1 MSAHHMDFSSPS
13 FTLTDSSGAMSG
25 GATGTTS
32 PGTIYS
38 YTAPVTGGYDAAG
51 NLKNSTDLVMGAW
64 NYTYDTLNRLQ
75 AGTPTS
81 GLYETPTAQYAC
93 FAYDSFGNRKA
104 GAMQTTACPTPETSV
119 PSTVTYSA
127 TNQVTFVSGSLPLG
141 LSYDGA
147 GNVTS
152 DGLNYYAYDGEG
164 RLCAVENTLVDS
176 YTQYVY
182 DAGGTR
188 VAKGAS
194 ASLTCG
200 APGSNFS
207 LTNQYLV
214 GLGGEQVTELDGSDD
229 WLHTNVWAGGR
240 LLATYDGFGIHFPL
254 TDPLGT
260 KRIQANAYGA
270 VDETC
275 FSLPYGDGLNC
286 IGDDAT
292 EHHFTGKERDAE
304 SGNDYFGARYYASSM
319 GRFLSPDPKIMT
331 ARHLANPQ
339 KWNKYAYVINN
350 PLMRFDPD
358 GMDDYVVFRTAS
370 AGMNGKQ
377 WAAAEK
383 SITGQKDS
391 QGRYNTFHMVE
402 GSNVTAAA
410 YNKALG
416 TADTHVVLVGHTI
429 SATEGGHP
437 WGAVLSNSGTDT
449 LTVSTGSGGTLHWPS
464 ISDPAF
470 QSSGFNPIAD
480 GPTGIQASSVAVF
493 GCNSF
498 DLASQYSGTS
508 FTGIQSGA
516 DGLTAVPTTDAA
528 AAAWVGAGGGQ
539 AGDNAANGV
548 LGASQYPTD
557 AGDSVRTQT
566 PPPPPQTQQPNQ

>member
-1 MSAHHMDFSSPS
+1 
-13 FTLTDSSGAMSG
+13 
-25 GATGTTS
+25 
-32 PGTIYS
+32 
-38 YTAPVTGGYDAAG
+38 
-51 NLKNSTDLVMGAW
+51 MGAW

-104 GAMQTTACPTPETSV
+104 GAMQTAACPTPETSV
-119 PSTVTYSA
+119 PATVTYSA

-214 GLGGEQVTELDGSDD
+214 GLGGEQVTELDGWGD
-229 WLHTNVWAGGR
+229 WLHTDVWAGGR

-292 EHHFTGKERDAE
+292 EHHFTGKERDTE
-304 SGNDYFGARYYASSM
+304 SGNDYFEARYYSSAM
-319 GRFLSPDPKIMT
+319 GRFLSPDWASNPEAVPYGIYT
-331 ARHLANPQ
+331 NPQ
-339 KWNKYAYVINN
+339 TLNLYNYMRNN
-350 PLMRFDPD
+350 PLSGIDKDGHCGGPDDPC
-358 GMDDYVVFRTAS
+358 G
-370 AGMNGKQ
+370 N
-377 WAAAEK
+377 
-383 SITGQKDS
+383 IT
-391 QGRYNTFHMVE
+391 
-402 GSNVTAAA
+402 VTAAVTKEPEVTSSRDGRTSTA
-410 YNKALG
+410 TVEGEVQYTVKNG
-416 TADTHVVLVGHTI
+416 TKPMADTPIHEEVSNKNFQDGKPVAGVPTETRDDSTNKQGVIGDQSTI
-429 SATEGGHP
+429 SISTNAPSFPGQNAAEQ
-437 WGAVLSNSGTDT
+437 T
-449 LTVSTGSGGTLHWPS
+449 LTTGDFSKQTTQTLTIGGTGCQVTETRTLS
-464 ISDPAF
+464 IK
-470 QSSGFNPIAD
+470 D
-480 GPTGIQASSVAVF
+480 GDAT
-493 GCNSF
+493 
-498 DLASQYSGTS
+498 LKLTS
-508 FTGIQSGA
+508 PQ
-516 DGLTAVPTTDAA
+516 
-528 AAAWVGAGGGQ
+528 
-539 AGDNAANGV
+539 
-548 LGASQYPTD
+548 
-557 AGDSVRTQT
+557 TQRATPT
-566 PPPPPQTQQPNQ
+566 PPPPPKQPQTP

>member
-1 MSAHHMDFSSPS
+1 
-13 FTLTDSSGAMSG
+13 
-25 GATGTTS
+25 
-32 PGTIYS
+32 
-38 YTAPVTGGYDAAG
+38 
-51 NLKNSTDLVMGAW
+51 MGAW

-104 GAMQTTACPTPETSV
+104 GALQTTACPTPETSV

-240 LLATYDGFGIHFPL
+240 LLAKYDGFGIHFPL

-319 GRFLSPDPKIMT
+319 GRFMSPDPLPWIHWQRGDEDDQKKFGGYIM
-331 ARHLANPQ
+331 NPQ
-339 KWNKYAYVINN
+339 NFNMYAYVLNN
-350 PLMRFDPD
+350 PLNHTDP
-358 GMDDYVVFRTAS
+358 T
-370 AGMNGKQ
+370 GMNACGTNNDSSCNVTVTIQ
-377 WAAAEK
+377 DR
-383 SITGQKDS
+383 SKDS
-391 QGRYNTFHMVE
+391 N
-402 GSNVTAAA
+402 
-410 YNKALG
+410 
-416 TADTHVVLVGHTI
+416 GH
-429 SATEGGHP
+429 
-437 WGAVLSNSGTDT
+437 
-449 LTVSTGSGGTLHWPS
+449 
-464 ISDPAF
+464 
-470 QSSGFNPIAD
+470 
-480 GPTGIQASSVAVF
+480 
-493 GCNSF
+493 
-498 DLASQYSGTS
+498 
-508 FTGIQSGA
+508 
-516 DGLTAVPTTDAA
+516 
-528 AAAWVGAGGGQ
+528 
-539 AGDNAANGV
+539 
-548 LGASQYPTD
+548 
-557 AGDSVRTQT
+557 
-566 PPPPPQTQQPNQ
+566 

>member
-1 MSAHHMDFSSPS
+1 
-13 FTLTDSSGAMSG
+13 
-25 GATGTTS
+25 
-32 PGTIYS
+32 
-38 YTAPVTGGYDAAG
+38 
-51 NLKNSTDLVMGAW
+51 
-64 NYTYDTLNRLQ
+64 
-75 AGTPTS
+75 
-81 GLYETPTAQYAC
+81 
-93 FAYDSFGNRKA
+93 
-104 GAMQTTACPTPETSV
+104 MQTAACPTPETSV
-119 PSTVTYSA
+119 PATVTYSA

-292 EHHFTGKERDAE
+292 EHHFTGKERDTE
-304 SGNDYFGARYYASSM
+304 SGNDYFGARYYASNM
-319 GRFLSPDPKIMT
+319 GRFMSPDWSPTPAAIPF
-331 ARHLANPQ
+331 ADLSNPQ
-339 KWNKYAYVINN
+339 TLNLYSYVNNN
-350 PLMRFDPD
+350 PLTKLDPNGHDWFHVDNKWQWQKGHTYHDADGNATKDKGYAGLLVATKTGVNAQGATTFHLTLYDQNKIVGQGDGFSGNNHYADTGTIPD
-358 GMDDYVVFRTAS
+358 GNYHTLGRLDPPP
-370 AGMNGKQ
+370 
-377 WAAAEK
+377 
-383 SITGQKDS
+383 TGQNPSSS
-391 QGRYNTFHMVE
+391 QGDPPQIYGYQKIFP
-402 GSNVTAAA
+402 S
-410 YNKALG
+410 
-416 TADTHVVLVGHTI
+416 AD
-429 SATEGGHP
+429 P
-437 WGAVLSNSGTDT
+437 YLS
-449 LTVSTGSGGTLHWPS
+449 
-464 ISDPAF
+464 
-470 QSSGFNPIAD
+470 Q
-480 GPTGIQASSVAVF
+480 
-493 GCNSF
+493 
-498 DLASQYSGTS
+498 
-508 FTGIQSGA
+508 
-516 DGLTAVPTTDAA
+516 
-528 AAAWVGAGGGQ
+528 
-539 AGDNAANGV
+539 V
-548 LGASQYPTD
+548 LGAYGPIRARLNPLEPGQPDGGYYLHGQGPNGFHEEGWTHGCLSTGRD
-557 AGDSVRTQT
+557 ASMIFYMQSHIGSAGVSVDTQVVK
-566 PPPPPQTQQPNQ
+566 P